1 MALMSHIIVL
11 FLFCKFFN
19 GFVECFIDSFIVL
32 LCFYS
37 YYAMYSYK
45 PQKLDELELK
55 KGELYSVSEKCH
67 DGWYKGVSVRSG
79 ASGVFPGNY
88 VQLAKYAFNRLIQ

>member
-1 MALMSHIIVL
+1 
-11 FLFCKFFN
+11 
-19 GFVECFIDSFIVL
+19 
-32 LCFYS
+32 
-37 YYAMYSYK
+37 MYSYK